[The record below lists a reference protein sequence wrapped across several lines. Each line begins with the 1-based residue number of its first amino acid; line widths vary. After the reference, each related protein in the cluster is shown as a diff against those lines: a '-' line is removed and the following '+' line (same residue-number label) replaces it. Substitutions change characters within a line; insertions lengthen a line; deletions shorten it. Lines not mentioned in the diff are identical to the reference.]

1 MENDEKLTLI
11 IVPDETKNRES
22 SYQTKDIKENKEE
35 LELIHKT
42 EKNQLKKYGKITNEE
57 QKRISEKLPKHSKQ
71 KNPINFCKDFEK
83 YFDQNKFIDFISE
96 LYMIN
101 VPRGV
106 IEITSIP
113 EIRYFKILDDKE
125 IKLEIKKKIQ
135 RLINQKYSLSRIH
148 IEFFEF
154 VFLIY
159 SILFY
164 FVYLISKK
172 YYL

>member
-1 MENDEKLTLI
+1 
-11 IVPDETKNRES
+11 
-22 SYQTKDIKENKEE
+22 
-35 LELIHKT
+35 
-42 EKNQLKKYGKITNEE
+42 
-57 QKRISEKLPKHSKQ
+57 
-71 KNPINFCKDFEK
+71 
-83 YFDQNKFIDFISE
+83 
-96 LYMIN
+96 MIN
-101 VPRGV
+101 IPRGV

-164 FVYLISKK
+164 FLFLISKK